1 MLHHQRCLTQALTLL
16 PLPVP
21 LKRHLGLVAC
31 ELHQVVGKAIN
42 GQAVARLFD
51 QERVQGVKEEE
62 ASVETLL
69 VAALYSGG
77 FWRALSKASDGRTE
91 GLL

>member
-1 MLHHQRCLTQALTLL
+1 MPGLTLL
-16 PLPVP
+16 ALPVP
-21 LKRHLGLVAC
+21 LKRHLGLVAR
-31 ELHQVVGKAIN
+31 ELHQVVGKPIN
-42 GQAVARLFD
+42 RQAVARLFD

-69 VAALYSGG
+69 VPALYSGC